1 MKTRVGLMKWIL
13 YILTIICLI
22 ISGEVSGQHF
32 IGKHKTEVM
41 DLMGREMKQLYEDEN
56 SVNRVYNTIKYIDRL
71 GDQTLLFVFSEQD
84 TCLYSKWMCD
94 YSMLNS
100 VMAKLNGKYS
110 QSAEDTW
117 SYVHDQEPYIITLTT
132 GEWFFTITTKKEQKK
147 IID

>member
-1 MKTRVGLMKWIL
+1 MKWIL

-22 ISGEVSGQHF
+22 IPGEVTGQHF
-32 IGKHKTEVM
+32 IGKHKTKVKELM
-41 DLMGREMKQLYEDEN
+41 DSEMKQLYEDDHSMN
-56 SVNRVYNTIKYIDRL
+56 TVYNTVKYIDRL

-117 SYVHDQEPYIITLTT
+117 GYVHDQEPYIITLTT
-132 GEWFFTITTKKEQKK
+132 GEWFFTITTKKEQQK

>member
-1 MKTRVGLMKWIL
+1 MPPVQ
-13 YILTIICLI
+13 
-22 ISGEVSGQHF
+22 VFGQHF
-32 IGKHKTEVM
+32 IGKHKTEVK
-41 DLMGREMKQLYEDEN
+41 DLMGREEKQLYEDDQ
-56 SVNRVYNTIKYIDRL
+56 SVNRVYNTVKYIDRL
-71 GDQTLLFVFSEQD
+71 GDQTLLYVFSEND

-100 VMAKLNGKYS
+100 VMAKLNSKYT

-147 IID
+147 DH

>member
-1 MKTRVGLMKWIL
+1 MKWIL
-13 YILTIICLI
+13 NIWLIVCLTIPVQ
-22 ISGEVSGQHF
+22 VSGQHF
-32 IGKHKTEVM
+32 IGNHKTEVR

-71 GDQTLLFVFSEQD
+71 GDQTLLFVFSDQD

-100 VMAKLNGKYS
+100 MMAKLNGKYS

>member
-1 MKTRVGLMKWIL
+1 MKWIL

-22 ISGEVSGQHF
+22 IPGEVTGQHF
-32 IGKHKTEVM
+32 IGKHKTKVKELM
-41 DLMGREMKQLYEDEN
+41 DSEMKQLYEDDH
-56 SVNRVYNTIKYIDRL
+56 SVNRVYNTVKYIDRL

-100 VMAKLNGKYS
+100 VMAGLNGKYT

-117 SYVHDQEPYIITLTT
+117 GYVHDQEPYIITLTT
-132 GEWFFTITTKKEQKK
+132 GEWFFTITTKKEQQK

>member
-1 MKTRVGLMKWIL
+1 MKRIL
-13 YILTIICLI
+13 YIWAIICLI
-22 ISGEVSGQHF
+22 IPGEVSGQHF
-32 IGKHKTEVM
+32 IGKHKTKVKELM
-41 DLMGREMKQLYEDEN
+41 DSEMKQLYEDEN
-56 SVNRVYNTIKYIDRL
+56 SVNRVYNTVKYIDRL

-100 VMAKLNGKYS
+100 VIANLNGKYP

-117 SYVHDQEPYIITLTT
+117 SYVHDQEPYIITLTA
-132 GEWFFTITTKKEQKK
+132 EDWYFTITTKK